1 MPPPF
6 GAGTDILQRQAG
18 ERWPLIQR
26 VLADEVYAARYREHL
41 ARAVQGLAAPDPFDK
56 RVRELHAL
64 IAPHVVGRQGEH
76 RTHTTISSQAAFEG
90 AIDAPGGLLDS
101 IASRRAAVRAALA
114 ESVTR

>member
-41 ARAVQGLAAPDPFDK
+41 ARAVQGLAAPDAFDK

-64 IAPHVVGRQGEH
+64 IAPHVVGNQGER

-90 AIDAPGGLLDS
+90 AVDAPGGLLDS